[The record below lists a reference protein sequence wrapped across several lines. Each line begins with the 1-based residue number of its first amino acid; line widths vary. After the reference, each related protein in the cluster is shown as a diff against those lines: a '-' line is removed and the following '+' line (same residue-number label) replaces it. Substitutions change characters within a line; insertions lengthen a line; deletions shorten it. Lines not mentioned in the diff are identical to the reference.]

1 MNATAGGLFCY
12 IRDQQHIYSI
22 TLVIPQV
29 NSLFSPFAVA
39 GQTAASLRKFA
50 ARRRV
55 KKWGQTRLI
64 LQVMPSTCCCL

>member
-39 GQTAASLRKFA
+39 VKTAASLRKFA
-50 ARRRV
+50 ARRRA
-55 KKWGQTRLI
+55 T
-64 LQVMPSTCCCL
+64 PSTIRSMFVFLTS